1 MFSIIIPTF
10 NSAEK
15 LEKAVQSVLNQTYT
29 NFEVLIMDDGSTD
42 QTKEMVRSFQDTRIK
57 YDWSKNS
64 GGPAIPRNRGI
75 QIAQFDWICF
85 LDADDRWES
94 NKLEICENNISDKVD
109 LIYHNLIQIDG
120 DNKVGPL
127 IKSRVLK
134 APVIKSLLIYGN
146 CISNSSVVVRK
157 SLLESVGG
165 VNPSTQM
172 VASEDYNTWLKI
184 ANLTDKFL
192 FIDKNLGYYLEDSS
206 GISSKK
212 NMALCHLAA
221 KSDFLNLLSY
231 QELKK
236 ANAVTNYIESRYQY
250 VAGTY
255 DRIKSKLWYCF
266 FNGHFML
273 RIKSFYMLISVIL
286 RQIKN

>member
-10 NSAEK
+10 NSAQK
-15 LEKAVQSVLNQTYT
+15 LQKAVQSVLNQTYT

-42 QTKEMVRSFQDTRIK
+42 QTKEIIKSFQDSRIK
-57 YDWSKNS
+57 YDWSENS

-75 QIAQFDWICF
+75 QFAKFDWICF
-85 LDADDRWES
+85 LDADDSWES
-94 NKLEICENNISDKVD
+94 NKLEICKKNISDEVD

-134 APVIKSLLIYGN
+134 APVIKDLLIYGN

-157 SLLESVGG
+157 SLLKSVGC

-212 NMALCHLAA
+212 NMAICHLAA
-221 KSDFLNLLSY
+221 ISDFLHLLSC

-250 VAGTY
+250 LEGNY
-255 DRIKSKLWYCF
+255 FGIKSKLWDCF
-266 FNGHFML
+266 CNGNFML
-273 RIKSFYMLISVIL
+273 KIKSFYMLASVIL